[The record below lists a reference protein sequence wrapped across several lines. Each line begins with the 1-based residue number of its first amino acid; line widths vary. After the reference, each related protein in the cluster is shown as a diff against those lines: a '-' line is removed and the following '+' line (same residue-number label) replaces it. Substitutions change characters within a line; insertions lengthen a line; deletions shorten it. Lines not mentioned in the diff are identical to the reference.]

1 MDSWFVHC
9 RSGSRPCVRYHHG
22 RDAQARSWGTLRG
35 MRVFITGATGYI
47 GNSVALNL
55 HRRGHDVVGLA
66 RSDSAKEKLL
76 GQGLHPVMGDLESLD
91 VLREMVADA
100 DAVV

>member
-1 MDSWFVHC
+1 
-9 RSGSRPCVRYHHG
+9 
-22 RDAQARSWGTLRG
+22 

-47 GNSVALNL
+47 GNAVALDL

-76 GQGLHPVMGDLESLD
+76 RQGISHHLTCCEKWSPMPTPS
-91 VLREMVADA
+91 
-100 DAVV
+100 